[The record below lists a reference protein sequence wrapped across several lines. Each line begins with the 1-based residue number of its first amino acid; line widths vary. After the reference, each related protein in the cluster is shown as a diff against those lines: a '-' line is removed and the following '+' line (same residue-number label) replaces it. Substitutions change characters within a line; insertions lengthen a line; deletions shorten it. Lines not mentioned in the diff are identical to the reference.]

1 MPAEILCRRDGAVA
15 TVTLSNPEKL
25 NAVNAHMWRE
35 LARVM
40 SEIETDDALRCV
52 VVRGA
57 GENFAAGGDIH
68 EFATV
73 RDTYERARIYHDRW
87 VAGALAAVARCRHP
101 ILAAI
106 RGACIGGGLEIAL
119 ACDLRIAGRGS
130 RFGIPINRLGFAI
143 AHGELRGLLRIV
155 GPAVALELLLEGRI
169 LEADEALAKR
179 LVTRVVAD
187 EALDEEVAA
196 CVGRIAAG
204 APLAARLHK
213 SLVRRLSEDPA
224 PLTEA
229 EIRDSFSY
237 LASQDYR
244 IGYTAFLARSKP
256 EFVGR

>member
-1 MPAEILCRRDGAVA
+1 MSAEVLCSREGAVA
-15 TVTLSNPEKL
+15 TVTLRNPEKL

-40 SEIETDDALRCV
+40 RELEAEEALRCV
-52 VVRGA
+52 VLRGE

-73 RDTYERARIYHDRW
+73 RDTYERARIYHDKW
-87 VAGALAAVARCRHP
+87 VAGALEAVSSCRHP
-101 ILAAI
+101 TVAAI

-119 ACDLRIAGRGS
+119 ACDLRIAARGA

-169 LEADEALAKR
+169 LEAGEALAKGLLTR
-179 LVTRVVAD
+179 LVDD
-187 EALDEEVAA
+187 EALDREVAA
-196 CVGRIAAG
+196 CVQRIAAG

-213 SLVRRLSEDPA
+213 RLVRRLVDDPS
-224 PLTEA
+224 PLSEA
-229 EIRDSFSY
+229 EIRENFSY
-237 LASQDYR
+237 LESEDYR
-244 IGYTAFLARSKP
+244 IGYAAFVARSKP
-256 EFVGR
+256 EFTGR

>member
-40 SEIETDDALRCV
+40 GEIETDDALRCV
-52 VVRGA
+52 VLRGA

-73 RDTYERARIYHDRW
+73 RDTYERARIYHDKW
-87 VAGALAAVARCRHP
+87 VAGALEAVTRCRHP
-101 ILAAI
+101 TLAAI
-106 RGACIGGGLEIAL
+106 QGACIGGGLEIAL

-143 AHGELRGLLRIV
+143 AHGELHGLLRIV

-179 LVTRVVAD
+179 MVTRVVAD

-196 CVGRIAAG
+196 CARRIAAG

-213 SLVRRLSEDPA
+213 RLVRRLTEDPA

-229 EIRDSFSY
+229 EIRDNFSY
-237 LASQDYR
+237 LASEDYR
-244 IGYTAFLARSKP
+244 IGYAAFVARSKP
-256 EFVGR
+256 EFTGR